1 MTSLLS
7 SSSQILILNEIVDQ
21 RLPTPYLM
29 VAQDIFFS
37 ATIAS
42 ACLHARPKSQSTL
55 KWASHEFLSRKKP
68 IANPLHAI
76 LLWQLNN

>member
-7 SSSQILILNEIVDQ
+7 SSQISILKEIVDQ

-29 VAQDIFFS
+29 VAQHIFFS

-42 ACLHARPKSQSTL
+42 ACLHTKPKSQSTL
-55 KWASHEFLSRKKP
+55 KWVFQEFLSRKKP